1 MTSGELRRAL
11 DSVISFPIRQG
22 SGGSMSL
29 APGGGDGHPPGMEAE
44 IAVLKQRAD
53 QADQRMA
60 RVEDKLDRIEGTLT
74 AIQVQLGGVA
84 TKGTVWAALGTGAGI
99 AFAVVALFVGVL
111 AYLQDQRVA
120 SKPEAPTP
128 AAAPIVIQL
137 PPWPAQPPGPP
148 TPTPAPPG

>member
-1 MTSGELRRAL
+1 MPSDRAESGLGNLIDLQGRLGARTSR
-11 DSVISFPIRQG
+11 
-22 SGGSMSL
+22 L
-29 APGGGDGHPPGMEAE
+29 AGGGGDGHPPGMQAE

-53 QADQRMA
+53 QADQRMG

-111 AYLQDQRVA
+111 AYLQDQRIA
-120 SKPEAPTP
+120 AKPEATQ
-128 AAAPIVIQL
+128 AAAPAPIIIQL
-137 PPWPAQPPGPP
+137 PPWPTPPAPA
-148 TPTPAPPG
+148 PAPPG